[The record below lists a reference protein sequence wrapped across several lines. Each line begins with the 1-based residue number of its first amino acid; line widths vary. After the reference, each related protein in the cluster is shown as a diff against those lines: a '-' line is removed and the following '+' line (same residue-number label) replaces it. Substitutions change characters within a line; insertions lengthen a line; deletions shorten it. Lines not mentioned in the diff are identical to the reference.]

1 MSPYILAASL
11 ILRRTSFILLPVF
24 LTVVFISLLLTQF
37 TELAT
42 RSEILSLSS
51 FVTLLSFSALAFNWC
66 RVSSS
71 IVSESLLNLVYQA
84 GVDLFLASLLALVAT
99 FFAWLQIN
107 PARIPSSFQTGL
119 FLFHWGFLFL
129 SLLLFLVSMLS
140 LLHVASHSLAADQKS
155 KR

>member
-51 FVTLLSFSALAFNWC
+51 FVTLLSFSARAFNWC